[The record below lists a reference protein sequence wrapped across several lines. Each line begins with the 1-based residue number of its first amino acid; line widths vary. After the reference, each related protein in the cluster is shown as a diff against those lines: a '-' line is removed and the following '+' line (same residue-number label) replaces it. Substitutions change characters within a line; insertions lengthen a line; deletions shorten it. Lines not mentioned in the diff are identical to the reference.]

1 MIHRLTPIL
10 LGLLILAAPARA
22 QVTPPTNA
30 VLTAR
35 AEAAKIDTPDV
46 TLEAAPHQKRSAA
59 GEQAYTR
66 RQGNELGVDHIDH
79 MTPNHFFPP
88 FWNGRGLGAGDVNR
102 DGYQDLLVATE
113 FGPRL
118 YINQQGLIFTEQ
130 KIEYPGKEDHAVHSA
145 ALVDVDNDGW
155 LDVFFT
161 TYANGNHYIRS
172 DEGQFPAAN
181 LVAVAGS
188 PHVLTMALSF
198 GDIDEDGD
206 LDAILGNWFFGYA
219 KQEPAAEAANRL
231 LFNEG
236 GHFRVQTLD
245 EIPGDTLSV
254 LLTDLNLDDHLDL
267 IVGNDFKPPDYFYY
281 GDGQGGFEMIRRSDG
296 IIPASTDTT
305 MSVDTGDFDNDLRPD
320 IYIVQIASAGTGE
333 AARVKRQPFREYCQ
347 DLNREADRRRCEESV
362 AQSYYFE
369 YGSQH
374 QPSNITKCK
383 QIPDPKTRSQC
394 AALMVL
400 LTAVQSNEPS
410 LCDRMPKGQE
420 EAAFICRNYFKPSVK
435 GTDAQYAETV
445 EILMN
450 QNLLLHGQAD
460 GTYENV
466 GEALGVAVTAWGW
479 NARFFDFDNDEWQD
493 LYVVNGT
500 WMTDRGTPQK
510 FAFRNIEG
518 KRFEDVTDESG
529 LQNYQLQNSYVTV
542 DVDNDGDLD
551 LFVET
556 AHGPVWF
563 YKNNEVDRHAVTFEL
578 RDEQANRYCIGCK
591 VRIRYGDGAS
601 RAQLREIKAGGGF
614 LSFDPSVAHF
624 GLGANDAVRD
634 IEVTWSTGEKTRIE
648 GPLPADARY
657 TITRGAAPD
666 AR

>member
-1 MIHRLTPIL
+1 MAQVEPPSSEA
-10 LGLLILAAPARA
+10 LAARI
-22 QVTPPTNA
+22 
-30 VLTAR
+30 
-35 AEAAKIDTPDV
+35 AAASIDAPHVSLQGQPHTKRSSAGDTPY
-46 TLEAAPHQKRSAA
+46 TQK
-59 GEQAYTR
+59 
-66 RQGNELGVDHIDH
+66 QGNVVGVDHIDH

-130 KIEYPGKEDHAVHSA
+130 KIEYPGKSEHGVHSA

-161 TYANGNHYIRS
+161 TYRNGNHYIRS
-172 DEGQFPAAN
+172 DEGRFPAEN
-181 LVAVAGS
+181 LVAVEGS
-188 PHVLTMALSF
+188 PRVLTMALSF

-206 LDAILGNWFFGYA
+206 LDAVLGNWFFGYA
-219 KQEPAAEAANRL
+219 KQEPAVEATNRL
-231 LFNEG
+231 LFYEDG
-236 GHFRVQTLD
+236 RYRVQDLD

-267 IVGNDFKPPDYFYY
+267 IIGNDFKPPDYFYH
-281 GDGQGGFEMIRRSDG
+281 GDGAGGFRMIRRADG
-296 IIPASTDTT
+296 IVPASTDTT
-305 MSVDTGDFDNDLRPD
+305 MSIDTGDFDNDLRPD

-333 AARVKRQPFREYCQ
+333 ASRVRRRPFREYCS
-347 DLNREADRRRCEESV
+347 DLNRDADRRRCEESV
-362 AQSYYFE
+362 AQSFYFE

-383 QIPDPKTRSQC
+383 QIPEQKTRNQC

-420 EAAFICRNYFKPSVK
+420 ETAFICRNYFMPAVRGS
-435 GTDAQYAETV
+435 DEQYAETV
-445 EILMN
+445 EIVMN
-450 QNLLLHGQAD
+450 QNLLLRLKAD
-460 GTYENV
+460 GTYEDKA
-466 GEALGVAVTAWGW
+466 EDLGLSVTAWGW

-510 FAFRNIEG
+510 FAFRNVEG
-518 KRFEDVTDESG
+518 RSFEDVTDASG
-529 LQNYQLQNSYVTV
+529 LQNYQLQNSYVTI
-542 DVDNDGDLD
+542 DVENDGDLD

-563 YKNNEVDRHAVTFEL
+563 YQNNEMDRHAVTFEL
-578 RDEQANRYCIGCK
+578 RDGRANRYCIGCK
-591 VRIRYGDGAS
+591 VRVRYGAEGAS
-601 RAQLREIKAGGGF
+601 ERAQLREVKAGGGF
-614 LSFDPSVAHF
+614 LSFDPSVVHF
-624 GLGANDAVRD
+624 GLGDHDAIREV
-634 IEVTWSTGEKTRIE
+634 EVTWSTGEKTTVT

-657 TITRGAAPD
+657 TITRGPEAGAP
-666 AR
+666 